1 MEQIPDRIDST
12 FRYILIAAKRA
23 EQLVRGAKPRLE
35 MPNRKPSRVAMREV
49 VENLVD
55 WDYGPAPV
63 PEPVEAPTASA
74 AGSPPTRRRTSCAGC
89 ASAVMKSAAP
99 SRLRRLASSAR

>member
-23 EQLVRGAKPRLE
+23 EQLVRGAKPRLD

-63 PEPVEAPTASA
+63 PEPVEAPVVET
-74 AGSPPTRRRTSCAGC
+74 TE
-89 ASAVMKSAAP
+89 
-99 SRLRRLASSAR
+99 

>member
-1 MEQIPDRIDST
+1 
-12 FRYILIAAKRA
+12 
-23 EQLVRGAKPRLE
+23 

-63 PEPVEAPTASA
+63 PEPVEAPAVE
-74 AGSPPTRRRTSCAGC
+74 PTE
-89 ASAVMKSAAP
+89 
-99 SRLRRLASSAR
+99 

>member
-23 EQLVRGAKPRLE
+23 EQLVRGARPRIE
-35 MPNRKPSRVAMREV
+35 MPLRKPSRVAMREV

-55 WDYGPAPV
+55 WDYGPPPA
-63 PEPVEAPTASA
+63 PEPVEAPPAAETAE
-74 AGSPPTRRRTSCAGC
+74 
-89 ASAVMKSAAP
+89 
-99 SRLRRLASSAR
+99 